1 MSDHTDLTYMRNPN
15 FAEGALQHHLAL
27 TYTATSISGAVRPV
41 LGIFVT
47 LVLVNTY
54 AASSVQQVIA
64 HK

>member
-47 LVLVNTY
+47 LLLVNTY

>member
-1 MSDHTDLTYMRNPN
+1 MLDMDFGEHT
-15 FAEGALQHHLAL
+15 LQHHLAL

-47 LVLVNTY
+47 LLLVNTY

>member
-1 MSDHTDLTYMRNPN
+1 MMRSSSSPT
-15 FAEGALQHHLAL
+15 FVKRPLQHHLAL
-27 TYTATSISGAVRPV
+27 IYTATSISGAVRPA

-47 LVLVNTY
+47 LLLVNTY